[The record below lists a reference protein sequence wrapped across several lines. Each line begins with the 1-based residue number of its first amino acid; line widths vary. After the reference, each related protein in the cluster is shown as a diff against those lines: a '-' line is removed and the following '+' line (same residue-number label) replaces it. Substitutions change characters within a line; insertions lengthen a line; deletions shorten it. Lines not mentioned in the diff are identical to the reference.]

1 MPATE
6 SDISCQTPGLNSPIT
21 LSNKPGTEMDVIGGP
36 ACTIRCATDDIPKA
50 YLVGMF
56 AYKDGREGWSAEAPL
71 NTPDYLLESIR

>member
-1 MPATE
+1 
-6 SDISCQTPGLNSPIT
+6 
-21 LSNKPGTEMDVIGGP
+21 MDVIGGP